1 MDTVFLLK
9 LFLSFVIGGL
19 WIVLATVLADKY
31 GSKIGGLISGLPS
44 TVLFSLFFLA
54 WTHTPSFAVQ
64 STTIAPIVAGVENL
78 FALTYLFLVKKNL
91 WFALVCSFF
100 VWFVLALGLVYVK
113 FNDFTISIIAYAIS
127 MVFFYWIVEDFLKI
141 KSVTGKKIHYTP
153 AIIFLRGLLSGL
165 IIASIVILGKLGGPI
180 LGGAFSMFP
189 AMYTATILITYFTQ
203 GSSFSSAT
211 LKTSIFSFFSGV
223 IYTIAV
229 RYTYIPLGIIWGTFV
244 SAIISILSSLIVY
257 QIIIKKLK

>member
-19 WIVLATVLADKY
+19 WVILATVFADKY

-54 WTHTPSFAVQ
+54 WTHTPNFAVQ
-64 STTIAPIVAGVENL
+64 ATTIAPIVAGVENL

-91 WFALVCSFF
+91 LIALVCSFI
-100 VWFVLALGLVYVK
+100 VWFILALGLVYVK
-113 FNDFTISIIAYAIS
+113 FNNFTISIVAYVLS
-127 MVFFYWIVEDFLKI
+127 LLLFYWIVEDILRI

-153 AIIFLRGLLSGL
+153 AIIFLRGLLSGF
-165 IIASIVILGKLGGPI
+165 IIAFVVILGKLGGPL

-189 AMYTATILITYFTQ
+189 AMYTATLLITYFAH
-203 GSSFSSAT
+203 GPAFSSAT
-211 LKTSIFSFFSGV
+211 LKVSIISFISGV
-223 IYTIAV
+223 VYAIAV
-229 RYTYIPLGIIWGTFV
+229 RYTYIPLGIIWGTLV
-244 SAIISILSSLIVY
+244 SAIISILSSLVVY
-257 QIIIKKLK
+257 RVIIKRLK